1 MNLLRKNV
9 GLTDRLLRLMLALLI
24 GAAGMY
30 YQNWLGILAL
40 IPLLTALVGFC
51 PLYTLIGINTC
62 PFRPKAG
69 SNR

>member
-40 IPLLTALVGFC
+40 VPLLTALVGFC
-51 PLYTLIGINTC
+51 PLYTLFGINTC